1 MNESP
6 ANGDRPVPKVKKM
19 SKERILVVDDDP
31 VIVKFVSANLKVRG
45 FDVITA
51 EDGEAALAA
60 MEKSNPSI
68 ILLDL
73 LMPRLDGF
81 EVCRRIRQFSTV
93 PIIVLTAIGEASTK
107 FELLSMGA
115 DDYITKPFDIA
126 DLLTRVRA
134 ILQARSSGGCSAR
147 SDS

>member
-1 MNESP
+1 
-6 ANGDRPVPKVKKM
+6 M
-19 SKERILVVDDDP
+19 SKERVLVVDDDP
-31 VIVKFVSANLKVRG
+31 IIVKFVSANLKVRG

-51 EDGEAALAA
+51 EDGEAALEA
-60 MEKSNPSI
+60 MEKSMPSI
-68 ILLDL
+68 VLLDL

-81 EVCRRIRQFSTV
+81 EVCRRIRKTSNV

-126 DLLTRVRA
+126 DLLTRVRE
-134 ILQARSSGGCSAR
+134 ILEAHRPKRSSG
-147 SDS
+147 SDQ